1 MSVYKILIVDDEPD
15 LARLLAIAL
24 RKKGYETVLAGN
36 GEEGLAKIKS
46 ERPHLVI
53 FDIKMPRMDGYT
65 FVRAVRKDAESAA
78 IPLIAL
84 TSYDMKDIFA
94 MEGVNHY
101 FMKAV
106 QMDDL
111 FLALEKL
118 LPAKQEAS

>member
-1 MSVYKILIVDDEPD
+1 MSIYKILIVDDEAD
-15 LARLLAIAL
+15 LAHLLAVAI

-36 GEEGLAKIKS
+36 GEEALAKIKS

-65 FVRAVRKDAESAA
+65 FVRALRKDAESAA

-101 FMKAV
+101 FMKTAP
-106 QMDDL
+106 MDEL
-111 FLALEKL
+111 FLALGKL
-118 LPAKQEAS
+118 LPANQDVS

>member
-15 LARLLAIAL
+15 LAHLLAIAL
-24 RKKGYETVLAGN
+24 KKKVYQTVLAGN

-46 ERPHLVI
+46 EQPHLVI

-65 FVRAVRKDAESAA
+65 FVRAVRKDAASAA

-94 MEGVNHY
+94 MEGVNYY

-106 QMDDL
+106 QMDEL
-111 FLALEKL
+111 FQALEKL
-118 LPAKQEAS
+118 LPANQEAS

>member
-1 MSVYKILIVDDEPD
+1 MSIYKILIVDDEAD
-15 LARLLAIAL
+15 LAHLLAIAL
-24 RKKGYETVLAGN
+24 RKKGYQTVWAGN

-65 FVRAVRKDAESAA
+65 FVRAVRKDTASAA

-101 FMKAV
+101 FMKTAP
-106 QMDDL
+106 MDDL
-111 FLALEKL
+111 FLALKKL
-118 LPAKQEAS
+118 LSANQEAS

>member
-1 MSVYKILIVDDEPD
+1 MSIYKILIVDDEAD
-15 LARLLAIAL
+15 LAHLLAIAL
-24 RKKGYETVLAGN
+24 RKKGYQTVWAGN

-65 FVRAVRKDAESAA
+65 FVRAVRKDTASAA

-101 FMKAV
+101 FMKTAPTE
-106 QMDDL
+106 DL
-111 FLALEKL
+111 FQVLEKL
-118 LPAKQEAS
+118 LPINQSPS